1 MKEALE
7 HDLIILATEILA
19 NEGEWNLAQL
29 NKQAHKITEK
39 ITILTFVEKYYQTL
53 GASED
58 RMYRTMRKVSDF
70 IDDNR
75 QEDLFDIEV
84 EASEVQPITAPKTA
98 AKETPKEEPATFVA
112 MEPAPITKEEK
123 TAPAEKPTP
132 AEKPVAKKTLKE
144 EQYPEPH
151 WALPVNRSKT
161 EEVAVPVEKVEEVRK
176 VEVVEKPK
184 PKETP
189 AVAFEIEQP
198 TIEKPAV
205 AFEIEQPAIEQPTIE
220 KPEIDESELS
230 KSAIKQLADFIQ
242 QPEYTDEERI
252 LKQTPSL
259 EEFISQSKHTVF
271 DKKDADEEVKPAQ
284 SLNDKF
290 GKTAQIG
297 LNDKLAFVQKLFFG
311 SESEYNKVVKHIAD
325 LHSMQDAVVYIE
337 QEVKPT
343 YNYWKGKEEY
353 EQRFLDLVLKR
364 FEV

>member
-7 HDLIILATEILA
+7 HDLITLATEILA

-39 ITILTFVEKYYQTL
+39 ITILNFVEKYYQTL

-112 MEPAPITKEEK
+112 MEPAPIAKEEK
-123 TAPAEKPTP
+123 PAL
-132 AEKPVAKKTLKE
+132 AEKPVAKHILQE
-144 EQYPEPH
+144 EQYSEPN

-198 TIEKPAV
+198 S
-205 AFEIEQPAIEQPTIE
+205 IEQPSIEQPEIE
-220 KPEIDESELS
+220 KPEIDESKLS
-230 KSAIKQLADFIQ
+230 KSAIKQIADFIQ

-271 DKKDADEEVKPAQ
+271 DKKDTAEEVKPAQ

-325 LHSMQDAVVYIE
+325 LHSMQDAVIYIE

-353 EQRFLDLVLKR
+353 EQRFLDLTLKR

>member
-7 HDLIILATEILA
+7 HDLITLATEILA

-39 ITILTFVEKYYQTL
+39 ITILNFVEKYYQTL

-70 IDDNR
+70 IDDNH
-75 QEDLFDIEV
+75 QEDIFDIEV
-84 EASEVQPITAPKTA
+84 EASEVHPITAPKA
-98 AKETPKEEPATFVA
+98 VAKETPKEEPAAFVA
-112 MEPAPITKEEK
+112 MEPAPIAKEEK
-123 TAPAEKPTP
+123 PAP
-132 AEKPVAKKTLKE
+132 AEKPVAKRILQE
-144 EQYPEPH
+144 EQYSEPN

-198 TIEKPAV
+198 
-205 AFEIEQPAIEQPTIE
+205 AIEQPTIE
-220 KPEIDESELS
+220 KPKIDESELS

-271 DKKDADEEVKPAQ
+271 DKKDTAEEVKPAQ

-290 GKTAQIG
+290 GKTTQIG

>member
-7 HDLIILATEILA
+7 HDLITLATEILA

-39 ITILTFVEKYYQTL
+39 ITILNFVEKYYQTL

-75 QEDLFDIEV
+75 QEDIFEIEV
-84 EASEVQPITAPKTA
+84 EASEVQPITAPKA
-98 AKETPKEEPATFVA
+98 VAKETPKEEPATFVA
-112 MEPAPITKEEK
+112 MEPAPIAKEEK
-123 TAPAEKPTP
+123 PAP
-132 AEKPVAKKTLKE
+132 AEKPVAKRILQE
-144 EQYPEPH
+144 EQYPEPN

-189 AVAFEIEQP
+189 AVTFEIEQP
-198 TIEKPAV
+198 T
-205 AFEIEQPAIEQPTIE
+205 IEQPTIE

-290 GKTAQIG
+290 GKTTQIG

>member
-7 HDLIILATEILA
+7 HDLITLATEILA

-58 RMYRTMRKVSDF
+58 RMYRIMRKVSDF

-112 MEPAPITKEEK
+112 MEPAPIAKEEK
-123 TAPAEKPTP
+123 PAP
-132 AEKPVAKKTLKE
+132 AEKPVAKHILQE
-144 EQYPEPH
+144 EQYSEPN

-161 EEVAVPVEKVEEVRK
+161 EEVAVPVEKVEDVRK

-189 AVAFEIEQP
+189 AEAFEIEQP
-198 TIEKPAV
+198 S
-205 AFEIEQPAIEQPTIE
+205 IEQPSIEQPSIEQPEIE
-220 KPEIDESELS
+220 KPEIDESKLS

-271 DKKDADEEVKPAQ
+271 DKKDTAEEVKPAQ

-290 GKTAQIG
+290 GKTTQIG

-325 LHSMQDAVVYIE
+325 LHSMQDAVIYIE

-353 EQRFLDLVLKR
+353 EQRFLDLTLKR

>member
-7 HDLIILATEILA
+7 HDLITLATEILA

-39 ITILTFVEKYYQTL
+39 ITILNFVEKYYQTL

-70 IDDNR
+70 IDDNH
-75 QEDLFDIEV
+75 QEDIFEIEV
-84 EASEVQPITAPKTA
+84 EASEVHPITAPKA
-98 AKETPKEEPATFVA
+98 VAKETPKEEPATFVA
-112 MEPAPITKEEK
+112 MEPAPIAKEEK
-123 TAPAEKPTP
+123 PVP
-132 AEKPVAKKTLKE
+132 AEKPVAKRILQE
-144 EQYPEPH
+144 EQYPEPN

-198 TIEKPAV
+198 T
-205 AFEIEQPAIEQPTIE
+205 IEQPTIE

-271 DKKDADEEVKPAQ
+271 DKKEADEEVKPAQ

>member
-112 MEPAPITKEEK
+112 MEPAPIAKEEK
-123 TAPAEKPTP
+123 PAP
-132 AEKPVAKKTLKE
+132 AEKPVAKHILQE
-144 EQYPEPH
+144 EQYSEPN

-161 EEVAVPVEKVEEVRK
+161 NEVAEPVEKAEI
-176 VEVVEKPK
+176 VEKP
-184 PKETP
+184 TP
-189 AVAFEIEQP
+189 EEASAVTFEIEQP
-198 TIEKPAV
+198 SIDQPS
-205 AFEIEQPAIEQPTIE
+205 IEQPEIE
-220 KPEIDESELS
+220 KPEIDESKLS

-271 DKKDADEEVKPAQ
+271 DKKDADEEVKPTQ

>member
-7 HDLIILATEILA
+7 HDLITLATEILA

-39 ITILTFVEKYYQTL
+39 ITILNFVEKYYQTL

-70 IDDNR
+70 IDDNH
-75 QEDLFDIEV
+75 QEDIFDIEV
-84 EASEVQPITAPKTA
+84 EASEVHPITAPKA
-98 AKETPKEEPATFVA
+98 VAKETPKEEPVAFVA

-123 TAPAEKPTP
+123 PAP
-132 AEKPVAKKTLKE
+132 AEKPVAKRILQE
-144 EQYPEPH
+144 EQYSEPN

-189 AVAFEIEQP
+189 AV
-198 TIEKPAV
+198 T
-205 AFEIEQPAIEQPTIE
+205 FEIEQPAIEQPTIE

-259 EEFISQSKHTVF
+259 EEFISKSKHTVF

-284 SLNDKF
+284 SLNDRF

>member
-7 HDLIILATEILA
+7 HDLITLATEILA

-58 RMYRTMRKVSDF
+58 RMYRTIRKVSDF

-198 TIEKPAV
+198 A
-205 AFEIEQPAIEQPTIE
+205 IEQPTIEQPTIE

>member
-112 MEPAPITKEEK
+112 MEPAPIAKEEK
-123 TAPAEKPTP
+123 PAP
-132 AEKPVAKKTLKE
+132 AEKPVAKHILQE
-144 EQYPEPH
+144 EQYSEPN

-189 AVAFEIEQP
+189 AV
-198 TIEKPAV
+198 T
-205 AFEIEQPAIEQPTIE
+205 FEIEQPAIEQPSIEQPSIEQPEIE
-220 KPEIDESELS
+220 KPEIDESKLS

>member
-1 MKEALE
+1 M
-7 HDLIILATEILA
+7 
-19 NEGEWNLAQL
+19 
-29 NKQAHKITEK
+29 
-39 ITILTFVEKYYQTL
+39 
-53 GASED
+53 
-58 RMYRTMRKVSDF
+58 
-70 IDDNR
+70 
-75 QEDLFDIEV
+75 
-84 EASEVQPITAPKTA
+84 
-98 AKETPKEEPATFVA
+98 
-112 MEPAPITKEEK
+112 
-123 TAPAEKPTP
+123 
-132 AEKPVAKKTLKE
+132 KE

-161 EEVAVPVEKVEEVRK
+161 EEVAEPVEKAEI
-176 VEVVEKPK
+176 VEKP
-184 PKETP
+184 TP
-189 AVAFEIEQP
+189 EEASAVTFEIEQP
-198 TIEKPAV
+198 A
-205 AFEIEQPAIEQPTIE
+205 IEQPAIEQPTIE

>member
-7 HDLIILATEILA
+7 HDLITLATEILA

-39 ITILTFVEKYYQTL
+39 ITILNFVEKYYQTL

-75 QEDLFDIEV
+75 QEDIFEIEV
-84 EASEVQPITAPKTA
+84 EASEVHPITAPKA
-98 AKETPKEEPATFVA
+98 VAKETPKEEPAAFVA
-112 MEPAPITKEEK
+112 MEPAPIAKEEK
-123 TAPAEKPTP
+123 PAP
-132 AEKPVAKKTLKE
+132 AEKPVAKRILQE
-144 EQYPEPH
+144 EQYPEPN

-198 TIEKPAV
+198 T
-205 AFEIEQPAIEQPTIE
+205 IEQPTIE

-271 DKKDADEEVKPAQ
+271 DKKDADEEVKPVQ

>member
-112 MEPAPITKEEK
+112 MEPTPI
-123 TAPAEKPTP
+123 
-132 AEKPVAKKTLKE
+132 AKKTEPAHAPKPVTKQILQE
-144 EQYPEPH
+144 ENLLEPK
-151 WALPVNRSKT
+151 WTVPANRSQ
-161 EEVAVPVEKVEEVRK
+161 VAEST
-176 VEVVEKPK
+176 KPI
-184 PKETP
+184 ETP
-189 AVAFEIEQP
+189 QLVETPQP
-198 TIEKPAV
+198 IQASPA
-205 AFEIEQPAIEQPTIE
+205 AFEIEQPAIEQPEIE
-220 KPEIDESELS
+220 KPEINESKPS

-259 EEFISQSKHTVF
+259 EEFISKSKHTVF

-311 SESEYNKVVKHIAD
+311 SESEYNKVVKHIAN
-325 LHSMQDAVVYIE
+325 LHSMQDAVIYIE

-353 EQRFLDLVLKR
+353 EQRFLDLLLKR

>member
-7 HDLIILATEILA
+7 HDLITLATEILA

-39 ITILTFVEKYYQTL
+39 ITILNFVEKYYQTL

-75 QEDLFDIEV
+75 QEDIFEIEV
-84 EASEVQPITAPKTA
+84 EASEVHPITAPKA
-98 AKETPKEEPATFVA
+98 VAKETPKEEPAAFVA
-112 MEPAPITKEEK
+112 MEPAPIAKEEK
-123 TAPAEKPTP
+123 PAP
-132 AEKPVAKKTLKE
+132 AEKPVAKRILQE
-144 EQYPEPH
+144 EQYSEPN

-189 AVAFEIEQP
+189 AV
-198 TIEKPAV
+198 T
-205 AFEIEQPAIEQPTIE
+205 FEIEQPAIEHPTIE

-259 EEFISQSKHTVF
+259 EEFISKSKHTVF

-284 SLNDKF
+284 SLNDRF

>member
-198 TIEKPAV
+198 A
-205 AFEIEQPAIEQPTIE
+205 IEQPTIEQPTIE

-242 QPEYTDEERI
+242 QPKYTDEERI

-259 EEFISQSKHTVF
+259 EEFISKSKHTVF

-284 SLNDKF
+284 SLNDRF

>member
-7 HDLIILATEILA
+7 HDLITLATEILA

-39 ITILTFVEKYYQTL
+39 ITILNFVEKYYQTL

-70 IDDNR
+70 IDDNH
-75 QEDLFDIEV
+75 QEDIFEIEV
-84 EASEVQPITAPKTA
+84 EASEVHPITAPRA
-98 AKETPKEEPATFVA
+98 VAKETPKEEPATFVA

-123 TAPAEKPTP
+123 PAPAEKL
-132 AEKPVAKKTLKE
+132 VAKRILQE
-144 EQYPEPH
+144 EQYPEPN

-161 EEVAVPVEKVEEVRK
+161 EEVVVPVEKVEEVRK

-189 AVAFEIEQP
+189 AV
-198 TIEKPAV
+198 T
-205 AFEIEQPAIEQPTIE
+205 FEIEQPAIEQPTIE

-252 LKQTPSL
+252 LKQTHSL

-271 DKKDADEEVKPAQ
+271 DKKDTAEEVKPAQ

-353 EQRFLDLVLKR
+353 EQRFLDLLLKR

>member
-7 HDLIILATEILA
+7 HDLITLATEILA

-39 ITILTFVEKYYQTL
+39 ITILNFVEKYYQTL

-58 RMYRTMRKVSDF
+58 RMFRTMRKVSDF

-112 MEPAPITKEEK
+112 MEPAPIAKEEK
-123 TAPAEKPTP
+123 PAP
-132 AEKPVAKKTLKE
+132 AEKPVAKRILQE
-144 EQYPEPH
+144 EQYPEPN

-198 TIEKPAV
+198 T
-205 AFEIEQPAIEQPTIE
+205 IEQPTIE

-259 EEFISQSKHTVF
+259 EEFISKSKHTVF

-284 SLNDKF
+284 SLNDRF

>member
-7 HDLIILATEILA
+7 HDLITLATEILT

-39 ITILTFVEKYYQTL
+39 ITILNFVEKYYQTL

-75 QEDLFDIEV
+75 QEDIFEIEV
-84 EASEVQPITAPKTA
+84 EASEVQPITAPKA
-98 AKETPKEEPATFVA
+98 VAKETPKEEPATFVA
-112 MEPAPITKEEK
+112 MEPAPIAKEEK
-123 TAPAEKPTP
+123 PAP
-132 AEKPVAKKTLKE
+132 AEKPVAKRILQE
-144 EQYPEPH
+144 EQYSEPN

-184 PKETP
+184 PKEAP
-189 AVAFEIEQP
+189 V
-198 TIEKPAV
+198 V

>member
-7 HDLIILATEILA
+7 HDLITLATEILA

-112 MEPAPITKEEK
+112 MEPAPIAKEEK
-123 TAPAEKPTP
+123 PAL
-132 AEKPVAKKTLKE
+132 AEKPVAKHILQE
-144 EQYPEPH
+144 EQYPEPN

-198 TIEKPAV
+198 
-205 AFEIEQPAIEQPTIE
+205 AIEQPTIE
-220 KPEIDESELS
+220 KPEIDESELL

-271 DKKDADEEVKPAQ
+271 DKKDADEEVKPVQ

-311 SESEYNKVVKHIAD
+311 SESEYNKVLKHIAD

>member
-7 HDLIILATEILA
+7 HDLITLATEILA

-75 QEDLFDIEV
+75 QEDIFDIEV

-112 MEPAPITKEEK
+112 MEPAPIAKEEK
-123 TAPAEKPTP
+123 PAL
-132 AEKPVAKKTLKE
+132 AEKPVAKHILQE
-144 EQYPEPH
+144 EQYPEPN

-161 EEVAVPVEKVEEVRK
+161 EEVAVPVGKVEEVRK

-198 TIEKPAV
+198 T
-205 AFEIEQPAIEQPTIE
+205 IEQPTIE

>member
-7 HDLIILATEILA
+7 HDLITLATEILA

-39 ITILTFVEKYYQTL
+39 ITILNFVEKYYQTL

-75 QEDLFDIEV
+75 QEDIFEIEV
-84 EASEVQPITAPKTA
+84 EASEVQPITAPKA
-98 AKETPKEEPATFVA
+98 VAKETPKEEPVAFVA
-112 MEPAPITKEEK
+112 MEPAPIAKEEK
-123 TAPAEKPTP
+123 PAP
-132 AEKPVAKKTLKE
+132 AEKPVAKRILQE
-144 EQYPEPH
+144 EQYSEPN

-189 AVAFEIEQP
+189 V
-198 TIEKPAV
+198 V

-259 EEFISQSKHTVF
+259 EEFISKSKHTVF

-284 SLNDKF
+284 SLNDRF

>member
-7 HDLIILATEILA
+7 HDLITLATEILA

-39 ITILTFVEKYYQTL
+39 ITILNFVEKYYQTL

-70 IDDNR
+70 IDDNH
-75 QEDLFDIEV
+75 QEDIFDIEV
-84 EASEVQPITAPKTA
+84 EASEVHPITAPKA
-98 AKETPKEEPATFVA
+98 VAKETPKEEPTTFVA
-112 MEPAPITKEEK
+112 MEPAPIAKEEK
-123 TAPAEKPTP
+123 PAPAQ
-132 AEKPVAKKTLKE
+132 KPVAKRILQE
-144 EQYPEPH
+144 EQYSEPN

-198 TIEKPAV
+198 
-205 AFEIEQPAIEQPTIE
+205 AIEHPTIE

-271 DKKDADEEVKPAQ
+271 DKKDTAEEVKPAQ
-284 SLNDKF
+284 SLNDRF
-290 GKTAQIG
+290 GKTTQIG

>member
-7 HDLIILATEILA
+7 HDLITLATEILA

-39 ITILTFVEKYYQTL
+39 ITILNFVEKYYQTL

-70 IDDNR
+70 IDDNH
-75 QEDLFDIEV
+75 QEDIFEIEV
-84 EASEVQPITAPKTA
+84 EASEVHPITAPKA
-98 AKETPKEEPATFVA
+98 VAKETPKEEPATFVA
-112 MEPAPITKEEK
+112 MEPAPIAKEEK
-123 TAPAEKPTP
+123 PAP
-132 AEKPVAKKTLKE
+132 AEKPVAKHILQE
-144 EQYPEPH
+144 EQYSEPN
-151 WALPVNRSKT
+151 WAVPVNRSKT
-161 EEVAVPVEKVEEVRK
+161 NEVAELVEKA
-176 VEVVEKPK
+176 EVVEKP
-184 PKETP
+184 TP
-189 AVAFEIEQP
+189 EEAAAVTFEIEQP
-198 TIEKPAV
+198 SIEQP
-205 AFEIEQPAIEQPTIE
+205 EIEQ
-220 KPEIDESELS
+220 PEIDESKLS

-259 EEFISQSKHTVF
+259 EEFISQSKNTVF
-271 DKKDADEEVKPAQ
+271 DKKDTTHEVKPVQ

-325 LHSMQDAVVYIE
+325 LHSMQDAVIYIE

-353 EQRFLDLVLKR
+353 EQRFLDLTLKR

>member
-7 HDLIILATEILA
+7 HDLITLATEILA

-39 ITILTFVEKYYQTL
+39 ITILNFVEKYYQTL

-75 QEDLFDIEV
+75 QEDIFEIEV
-84 EASEVQPITAPKTA
+84 EASEVQPITAPKA
-98 AKETPKEEPATFVA
+98 VAKETPKEEPATFVA
-112 MEPAPITKEEK
+112 MEPAPIAKEEK
-123 TAPAEKPTP
+123 PAP
-132 AEKPVAKKTLKE
+132 AEKPVAKRILQE
-144 EQYPEPH
+144 EQYSEPN

-189 AVAFEIEQP
+189 AV
-198 TIEKPAV
+198 T
-205 AFEIEQPAIEQPTIE
+205 FEIEQPAIEQPTIE

-242 QPEYTDEERI
+242 QPKYTDEERI

-259 EEFISQSKHTVF
+259 EEFISKSKHTVF

-284 SLNDKF
+284 SLNDRF

>member
-112 MEPAPITKEEK
+112 MEPAPIAKEEK
-123 TAPAEKPTP
+123 PAPAEKPVV
-132 AEKPVAKKTLKE
+132 KHILQE
-144 EQYPEPH
+144 EQYSEPN

-198 TIEKPAV
+198 
-205 AFEIEQPAIEQPTIE
+205 AIEQPSIEQPSIEQPSIEQPEIE
-220 KPEIDESELS
+220 KPEIDESKLS

>member
-1 MKEALE
+1 
-7 HDLIILATEILA
+7 
-19 NEGEWNLAQL
+19 
-29 NKQAHKITEK
+29 
-39 ITILTFVEKYYQTL
+39 
-53 GASED
+53 
-58 RMYRTMRKVSDF
+58 
-70 IDDNR
+70 
-75 QEDLFDIEV
+75 
-84 EASEVQPITAPKTA
+84 
-98 AKETPKEEPATFVA
+98 
-112 MEPAPITKEEK
+112 MEPAPIAKEEK
-123 TAPAEKPTP
+123 PAL
-132 AEKPVAKKTLKE
+132 AEKPVAKRILQE
-144 EQYPEPH
+144 EQYPEPN

-198 TIEKPAV
+198 TIE
-205 AFEIEQPAIEQPTIE
+205 QPTIE
-220 KPEIDESELS
+220 KPEIDESEPS

>member
-7 HDLIILATEILA
+7 HDLITLATEILA

-39 ITILTFVEKYYQTL
+39 ITILNFVEKYYQTL

-75 QEDLFDIEV
+75 QEDIFEIEV
-84 EASEVQPITAPKTA
+84 EASEVQPITAPKA
-98 AKETPKEEPATFVA
+98 VAKETPKEEPATFVA
-112 MEPAPITKEEK
+112 MEPAPIAKEEK
-123 TAPAEKPTP
+123 PAP
-132 AEKPVAKKTLKE
+132 AEKPVAKRILQE
-144 EQYPEPH
+144 EQYSEPN

-184 PKETP
+184 PKEAP
-189 AVAFEIEQP
+189 VVAFEIEQS
-198 TIEKPAV
+198 
-205 AFEIEQPAIEQPTIE
+205 AIEQPTIE

>member
-7 HDLIILATEILA
+7 HDLITLATEILA

-39 ITILTFVEKYYQTL
+39 ITILNFVEKYYQTL

-75 QEDLFDIEV
+75 QEDIFEIEV
-84 EASEVQPITAPKTA
+84 EASEVHPITAPKA
-98 AKETPKEEPATFVA
+98 VAKETPKEEPATFVA
-112 MEPAPITKEEK
+112 MEPAPIAKEEK
-123 TAPAEKPTP
+123 PAP
-132 AEKPVAKKTLKE
+132 AEKPVAKRILQE
-144 EQYPEPH
+144 EQYSEPN

-161 EEVAVPVEKVEEVRK
+161 EGVAVPVEKVEEVRK

-184 PKETP
+184 PKEAP

-198 TIEKPAV
+198 T
-205 AFEIEQPAIEQPTIE
+205 IEQPTIE

>member
-7 HDLIILATEILA
+7 HDLITLATEILA

-39 ITILTFVEKYYQTL
+39 ITILNFVEKYYQTL

-70 IDDNR
+70 IDDNH
-75 QEDLFDIEV
+75 QEDIFEIEV
-84 EASEVQPITAPKTA
+84 EASEVHPITAPKA
-98 AKETPKEEPATFVA
+98 VAKETPKEEPATFVA
-112 MEPAPITKEEK
+112 MEPAPIAKEEK
-123 TAPAEKPTP
+123 PAP
-132 AEKPVAKKTLKE
+132 AEKPVAKRILQE
-144 EQYPEPH
+144 EQYPEPN

-198 TIEKPAV
+198 T
-205 AFEIEQPAIEQPTIE
+205 IEQPTIE

>member
-39 ITILTFVEKYYQTL
+39 ITILNFVEKYYQTL

-70 IDDNR
+70 IDDNH
-75 QEDLFDIEV
+75 QEDIFEIEV
-84 EASEVQPITAPKTA
+84 EASEVHPITAPKA
-98 AKETPKEEPATFVA
+98 VAKETPKEEPATFVA
-112 MEPAPITKEEK
+112 MEPAPIAKEEK
-123 TAPAEKPTP
+123 PAL
-132 AEKPVAKKTLKE
+132 AEKPVAKRILQE
-144 EQYPEPH
+144 EQYPEPN

-198 TIEKPAV
+198 T
-205 AFEIEQPAIEQPTIE
+205 IEQPTIE

-271 DKKDADEEVKPAQ
+271 DKKDADEEVKPVQ

>member
-7 HDLIILATEILA
+7 HDLITLATEILA

-75 QEDLFDIEV
+75 QEDIFEIEV
-84 EASEVQPITAPKTA
+84 EASEVHLITAPKA
-98 AKETPKEEPATFVA
+98 VAKETPKEEPAAFVA
-112 MEPAPITKEEK
+112 MEPAPIAKEEK
-123 TAPAEKPTP
+123 PAPV
-132 AEKPVAKKTLKE
+132 EKPVAKRILQE
-144 EQYPEPH
+144 EQYPEPN

-198 TIEKPAV
+198 
-205 AFEIEQPAIEQPTIE
+205 EIEQ
-220 KPEIDESELS
+220 PEIDESKLS

-259 EEFISQSKHTVF
+259 EEFISQSKNTVF
-271 DKKDADEEVKPAQ
+271 DKKDTTHEVKPVQ

-325 LHSMQDAVVYIE
+325 LHSMQDAVIYIE

-353 EQRFLDLVLKR
+353 EQRFLDLLLKR

>member
-7 HDLIILATEILA
+7 HDLITLATEILA

-39 ITILTFVEKYYQTL
+39 ITILNFVEKYYQTL

-70 IDDNR
+70 IDDNH
-75 QEDLFDIEV
+75 QEDIFEIEV
-84 EASEVQPITAPKTA
+84 EASEVHPITAPKA
-98 AKETPKEEPATFVA
+98 VAKETPKEEPAAFVA
-112 MEPAPITKEEK
+112 MEPAPIAKEEK
-123 TAPAEKPTP
+123 PAP
-132 AEKPVAKKTLKE
+132 AEKPVAKRILQE
-144 EQYPEPH
+144 EQYPEPN

-184 PKETP
+184 PKETS

-198 TIEKPAV
+198 T
-205 AFEIEQPAIEQPTIE
+205 IEQPTIE

-259 EEFISQSKHTVF
+259 EEFISKSKHTVF

-284 SLNDKF
+284 SLNDRF

-353 EQRFLDLVLKR
+353 EQRFLDLTLKR

>member
-7 HDLIILATEILA
+7 HDLITLATEILA

-39 ITILTFVEKYYQTL
+39 ITILNFVEKYYQTL

-70 IDDNR
+70 IDDNH
-75 QEDLFDIEV
+75 QEDIFEIEV
-84 EASEVQPITAPKTA
+84 EASEVHPITAPRA
-98 AKETPKEEPATFVA
+98 VAKETPKEEPATFVA

-123 TAPAEKPTP
+123 PAPAEKL
-132 AEKPVAKKTLKE
+132 VAKRILQE
-144 EQYPEPH
+144 EQYPEPN

-161 EEVAVPVEKVEEVRK
+161 EEVVVPVEKVEEVRK

-189 AVAFEIEQP
+189 AV
-198 TIEKPAV
+198 T
-205 AFEIEQPAIEQPTIE
+205 FEIEQPAIEQPTIE

-271 DKKDADEEVKPAQ
+271 DKKDTAEEVKPAQ

>member
-7 HDLIILATEILA
+7 HDLITLATEILA

-39 ITILTFVEKYYQTL
+39 ITILNFVEKYYQTL

-70 IDDNR
+70 IDDNH
-75 QEDLFDIEV
+75 QEDIFDIEV
-84 EASEVQPITAPKTA
+84 EASEVHPITAPKA
-98 AKETPKEEPATFVA
+98 VAKETPKEEPAAFVA
-112 MEPAPITKEEK
+112 MEPAPIAKEEK
-123 TAPAEKPTP
+123 PAP
-132 AEKPVAKKTLKE
+132 AEKPVAKRILQE
-144 EQYPEPH
+144 EQYPEPN

-198 TIEKPAV
+198 TIE
-205 AFEIEQPAIEQPTIE
+205 QPTIE

-242 QPEYTDEERI
+242 QPKYTDEERI

-259 EEFISQSKHTVF
+259 EEFISKSKHTVF

-284 SLNDKF
+284 SLNDRF

>member
-198 TIEKPAV
+198 A
-205 AFEIEQPAIEQPTIE
+205 IEQPTIEQPTIE
-220 KPEIDESELS
+220 KPEIDKSELS

-325 LHSMQDAVVYIE
+325 LHSMQDAVIYIE

>member
-7 HDLIILATEILA
+7 HDLITLATEILA

-39 ITILTFVEKYYQTL
+39 ITILNFVEKYYQTL

-70 IDDNR
+70 IDDNH
-75 QEDLFDIEV
+75 QEDIFEIEV
-84 EASEVQPITAPKTA
+84 EASEVHPITAPKA
-98 AKETPKEEPATFVA
+98 VAKETPKEEPATFVA
-112 MEPAPITKEEK
+112 MKPAPIAKEEK
-123 TAPAEKPTP
+123 PAP
-132 AEKPVAKKTLKE
+132 AEKPVAKRILQE
-144 EQYPEPH
+144 EQYSEPN

-189 AVAFEIEQP
+189 AV
-198 TIEKPAV
+198 T
-205 AFEIEQPAIEQPTIE
+205 FEIEQPAIEHPTIE

-259 EEFISQSKHTVF
+259 EEFISKSKHTVF

-284 SLNDKF
+284 SLNDRF

>member
-7 HDLIILATEILA
+7 HDLITLATEILA

-112 MEPAPITKEEK
+112 MEPAPIAKEEK
-123 TAPAEKPTP
+123 PAP
-132 AEKPVAKKTLKE
+132 AEKPVAKHILQE
-144 EQYPEPH
+144 EQYSEPN

-198 TIEKPAV
+198 S
-205 AFEIEQPAIEQPTIE
+205 IEQPSIEQPEIE
-220 KPEIDESELS
+220 KPEIDESKLS

-325 LHSMQDAVVYIE
+325 LHSMQDAVIYIE

>member
-132 AEKPVAKKTLKE
+132 AEKPVAKKILKE

-161 EEVAVPVEKVEEVRK
+161 NEVAELVEKAEI
-176 VEVVEKPK
+176 VEKP
-184 PKETP
+184 TP
-189 AVAFEIEQP
+189 EEASAVTFE
-198 TIEKPAV
+198 
-205 AFEIEQPAIEQPTIE
+205 IEQPTIE

-271 DKKDADEEVKPAQ
+271 DKKDTAEEVKPVQ

-325 LHSMQDAVVYIE
+325 LHSMQDAVIYIE